1 VDQKWQQGMEAFCK
15 PLTES
20 TIRYFDRA
28 NAVEARQSLGD
39 S

>member
-1 VDQKWQQGMEAFCK
+1 VDQKWQHGMAAFCK
-15 PLTES
+15 PFTAS